1 MKKLINVRRRLA
13 PAAAVL
19 IGVLELLN
27 LTAPGSAAD
36 AATPVPTVQCDMR
49 LRVELTPEVAN
60 PRDAEVLSSLLRDH
74 RAYWLTVQG
83 QDLENA
89 SVIVVDLTGPGPE
102 ERCRRVVE
110 DLRQDRRVWSVTV
123 QQLSGS
129 DAPAPLST
137 AQPAP
142 DGQLFVYPKGGAS
155 RAQEAS
161 DRYEC
166 DISAVDQTGYDP
178 TEEDGGVSPAAATVK
193 RADYFRS
200 EAACLVAR
208 GYRVR

>member
-1 MKKLINVRRRLA
+1 MKKLFNVRRRLA
-13 PAAAVL
+13 PAAAAL
-19 IGVLELLN
+19 IGLLELPA
-27 LTAPGSAAD
+27 LTAPASAAR
-36 AATPVPTVQCDMR
+36 AATPVPAVQCDMR
-49 LRVELTPEVAN
+49 LRIELTPDVPN
-60 PRDAEVLSSLLRDH
+60 PRFAGFLNSLLRDH
-74 RAYWLTVQG
+74 PGYWLTVQD

-89 SVIVVDLTGPGPE
+89 SVVVVDLAGPGPE
-102 ERCRRVVE
+102 ERCRQVVE
-110 DLRQDRRVWSVTV
+110 AIRQDRQVWSVAV
-123 QQLSGS
+123 QLSVS
-129 DAPAPLST
+129 DTHAPPGT

-142 DGQLFVYPKGGAS
+142 DGQLFVYSKGGAS
-155 RAQEAS
+155 YAQQAS

-178 TEEDGGVSPAAATVK
+178 TEEDGGVSPAAARVK